1 MISPGLLEY
10 GAAFALTPSSGFS
23 TTGGAEL
30 QELASQLGSRALELA
45 NGLRL
50 STIATMIG
58 PAWQRLNVATSMVT
72 ASARCYYDL
81 LLHIER
87 YMISTTK

>member
-10 GAAFALTPSSGFS
+10 GAAYALTPSSGFS
-23 TTGGAEL
+23 TIGGAEL
-30 QELASQLGSRALELA
+30 QELASQLG
-45 NGLRL
+45 LRL
-50 STIATMIG
+50 STIATVIG